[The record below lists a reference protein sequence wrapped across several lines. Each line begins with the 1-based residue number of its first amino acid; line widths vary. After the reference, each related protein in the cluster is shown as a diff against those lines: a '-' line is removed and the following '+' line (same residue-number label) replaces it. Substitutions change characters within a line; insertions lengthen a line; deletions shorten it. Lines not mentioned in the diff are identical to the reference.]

1 MNPREYLRFTHM
13 LEMGETVANFVKGRT
28 REDLDADQVFMMGL
42 RMVIALIGEAASQ
55 IPRATQANYGQIPW
69 PQIIGMRNRLIHG
82 YDEVNLDLVWHTAT
96 QHIPIMVTLLREVL
110 DALPPSDPEA
120 GEADAK

>member
-13 LEMGETVANFVKGRT
+13 LEMGETV
-28 REDLDADQVFMMGL
+28 
-42 RMVIALIGEAASQ
+42 SQ
-55 IPRATQANYGQIPW
+55 IPRTTQANYGQIPW

-96 QHIPIMVTLLREVL
+96 GHIPIMVTLLREIL
-110 DALPPSDPEA
+110 DALPPLDPEA
-120 GEADAK
+120 GETTAD

>member
-55 IPRATQANYGQIPW
+55 IPRAT
-69 PQIIGMRNRLIHG
+69 
-82 YDEVNLDLVWHTAT
+82 
-96 QHIPIMVTLLREVL
+96 
-110 DALPPSDPEA
+110 
-120 GEADAK
+120 